1 MDDERD
7 PVINSEIPDEDGVT
21 PEANDLDDVDDD
33 AGEDDDME
41 DFPEE

>member
-1 MDDERD
+1 MDPIIDAG
-7 PVINSEIPDEDGVT
+7 IPDESEIV
-21 PEANDLDDVDDD
+21 PVPNDLDDVDDD